1 MQPSICSR
9 WPLVTLV
16 AIVAL
21 MVVGTGACQDADDLQ
36 TLGSELDTIA
46 AENRLIED
54 LNRLQLSPVQV
65 KALVAAVGELQEAT
79 LPIRQE
85 RVGVL
90 KELKPLLLE
99 QREKLIR
106 DEHPP
111 ATLRQ
116 KITDAEDK
124 LRDLD
129 ERIASAMRTLAPKFR
144 EILTGPQLSIV
155 TGAEEARLRVAEL
168 LEWVRELDDAAFPRE
183 SGPYAEELA
192 DPELGLTADKI
203 TAVFE
208 AARKMTGPEYKEK
221 GPGLWQQL
229 MPLFMPTEAAADHI
243 TVDFFA
249 HPAMGKVLAEKL
261 DVGNGQ

>member
-1 MQPSICSR
+1 MEPRVSSKWR
-9 WPLVTLV
+9 MVTLT

-21 MVVGTGACQDADDLQ
+21 MVVGTGACQDADELQ
-36 TLGSELDTIA
+36 TLGSDLDTIA
-46 AENRLIED
+46 AENQLIKN
-54 LNRLQLSPVQV
+54 LNRLQLSAVQI
-65 KALVAAVGELQEAT
+65 KALIAAVADLQEAT
-79 LPIRQE
+79 RPVREE
-85 RVGVL
+85 RLRVL

-129 ERIASAMRTLAPKFR
+129 DRMASAMRTLAPKFR
-144 EILTGPQLSIV
+144 EILTEPQLSIV
-155 TGAEEARLRVAEL
+155 TGAEEARLRVSEL

-192 DPELGLTADKI
+192 DPKLGLTADKI
-203 TAVFE
+203 RAVFE

-229 MPLFMPTEAAADHI
+229 MPLFMPTEAAADSTI
-243 TVDFFA
+243 VNFFA

-261 DVGNGQ
+261 RVGQTQ